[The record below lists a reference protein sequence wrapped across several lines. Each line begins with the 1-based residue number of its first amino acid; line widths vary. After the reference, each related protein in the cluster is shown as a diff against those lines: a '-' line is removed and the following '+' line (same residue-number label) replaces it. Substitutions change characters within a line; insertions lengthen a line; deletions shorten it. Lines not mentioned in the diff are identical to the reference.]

1 MACFEQGPIERAS
14 IEAVF
19 ALGDGHAGPL
29 RAYGVHDPVD
39 VESLVSK
46 NSFKISWFEKRR
58 NADRIVM
65 LAGDKREADQI
76 TQGVGHGDDLR

>member
-1 MACFEQGPIERAS
+1 MGS
-14 IEAVF
+14 IKGSPVEAVPT
-19 ALGDGHAGPL
+19 LGNDHTGPL

-65 LAGDKREADQI
+65 LAGNKREADQI
-76 TQGVGHGDDLR
+76 AQGVGHGDDLR